1 VTSHLVTTTVMWRWL
16 VESAVGRGTWSW
28 IVPDGLREIAKPLI
42 PPSRVRP
49 QGSGT
54 QETPDETLFAAI
66 SYVLVSGCAWLTL
79 LPCAL
84 ASPSRPPTA
93 GS

>member
-1 VTSHLVTTTVMWRWL
+1 
-16 VESAVGRGTWSW
+16 
-28 IVPDGLREIAKPLI
+28 LI